1 MRILIPTD
9 FSNNAR
15 QALDYALT
23 LFGDQQ
29 PEIVLLN
36 TWQIPHTGVGM
47 LVSIEDILREEAE
60 RTMAELVSE
69 LESDTKANFP
79 ITGKVQPGALSDV
92 VRSLLRTESYDFVVM
107 GTLGAD
113 DVKKKLMGSNTA
125 NVVRSS
131 SVPVIIV
138 PMGTE
143 VKVPD
148 KIALATDFKD
158 LSQVQLSGLIEL
170 VKKFDTDFEA
180 VHVEADA
187 QMDDYEPPSTWKEAF
202 GDVNPKIVQVVSE
215 DVVEGVDG
223 YVRNEK
229 VALLAVIRHDYGFFE
244 GLFHRSV
251 SRKLSMHVS
260 CPMMIIPDKP

>member
-9 FSNNAR
+9 FSDNAR
-15 QALDYALT
+15 QALNYALT
-23 LFGDQQ
+23 LFEDHQL
-29 PEIVLLN
+29 EVVLLN

-60 RTMAELVSE
+60 RTMEELITE
-69 LESDTKANFP
+69 LKSDARANFP
-79 ITGKVQPGALSDV
+79 IKGIVQPGALSDV
-92 VRSLLRTESYDFVVM
+92 VRSILRTEEFDYVVM

-143 VKVPD
+143 VKLPS
-148 KIALATDFKD
+148 KIAIATDFK
-158 LSQVQLSGLIEL
+158 GLHNTKIGALLEL
-170 VKKFDTDFEA
+170 VKKFNAEFEA
-180 VHVEADA
+180 VHVESEAVLA
-187 QMDDYEPPSTWKEAF
+187 GQEPPASWKQAF
-202 GDVNPKIVQVVSE
+202 SGLDPKLVHIVSE
-215 DVVEGVDG
+215 DVAEGIDG
-223 YVRNEK
+223 YVRNGG
-229 VALLAVIRHDYGFFE
+229 VSLLAVVRHDYGFFE

-260 CPMMIIPDKP
+260 CPMMIIPNKH

>member
-9 FSNNAR
+9 FSDNAR
-15 QALDYALT
+15 QALNYALT
-23 LFGDQQ
+23 LFGDHQ
-29 PEIVLLN
+29 PEVVLLN

-60 RTMAELVSE
+60 RTMEELVAELKA
-69 LESDTKANFP
+69 DTHANFP
-79 ITGKVQPGALSDV
+79 ISGKVQPGALSDV
-92 VRSLLRTESYDFVVM
+92 VRSLLRSEPYDFVVM

-143 VKVPD
+143 IKLPS
-148 KIALATDFKD
+148 KISIATDFKGLKD
-158 LSQVQLSGLIEL
+158 TQLTAFVEL
-170 VKKFDTDFEA
+170 VKKFDAEFEA
-180 VHVEADA
+180 VHVETEAVMA
-187 QMDDYEPPSTWKEAF
+187 GFEPPAGWKEAF
-202 GDVNPKIVQVVSE
+202 GGIEPKMIHIVAE
-215 DVVEGVDG
+215 DVAEGIDG
-223 YVRNEK
+223 YVRNQG
-229 VALLAVIRHDYGFFE
+229 VSLLAVIRHDYGFFE

-260 CPMMIIPDKP
+260 CPMMIIPDKH

>member
-15 QALDYALT
+15 QALNYALT

-29 PEIVLLN
+29 PELVLLN

-60 RTMAELVSE
+60 RTMEELVEE
-69 LESDTKANFP
+69 LKAETKATFP
-79 ITGKVQPGALSDV
+79 INGKVQPGALSDV
-92 VRSLLRTESYDFVVM
+92 VRSLLRTEPYDFVVM

-143 VKVPD
+143 VKVPT
-148 KIALATDFKD
+148 KIALATDFQE
-158 LSQVQLSGLIEL
+158 LSETQLHGLTSL
-170 VKKFDTDFEA
+170 VRKFKATFEA
-180 VHVEADA
+180 VHVEPEAVMADN
-187 QMDDYEPPSTWKEAF
+187 EPPSAWKQAF
-202 GDVNPKIVQVVSE
+202 GELDPKIISIVAE
-215 DVVEGVDG
+215 DVSEGVDS
-223 YVRNEK
+223 YVRNDG
-229 VALLAVIRHDYGFFE
+229 VSLLAVIRHDYGFFQ

-260 CPMMIIPDKP
+260 CPMMIIPDKN